1 MSIRAKAVAATTVA
15 GGMLIGSTMIAAP
28 AHADISR
35 SDEGMCRSGAL
46 YDLEVERDDGM
57 LEIDFDVDRAR
68 PGEVYRATVKVNK
81 KRVWRAN
88 LRTDSDGDVWFTR
101 MVRDRKGPDRITVRL
116 VSNNGDVCRAKV
128 RV

>member
-1 MSIRAKAVAATTVA
+1 MSLRTRSVLAASVA
-15 GGMLIGSTMIAAP
+15 GGMLIGSTMMAAP
-28 AHADISR
+28 ANAEIER
-35 SDEGMCRSGAL
+35 SAQGTCKSGAIW
-46 YDLEVERDDGM
+46 DLDVERDDGL

-116 VSNNGDVCRAKV
+116 VSNKGDVCRAKV